1 MCENH
6 RKSLIQI
13 ESNTKRFLT
22 DFPVKS
28 FLFQRISHISADFVN
43 FLTIQKIQRD
53 LSRVSQKKFQRVVSL
68 SSHAYFRLDKCPLL
82 STHISIP
89 DTGDNGPIWRWF
101 FTLSNLFRLVVVV
114 SLERLF
120 ILNFLGMQYTLGK
133 VVKNDQK
140 KSSKMLI
147 I

>member
-1 MCENH
+1 MILISSFIGQYLWGGQTRIKMCENH

-53 LSRVSQKKFQRVVSL
+53 LSRVSQKNSRGSSHSARMPISAWINVL
-68 SSHAYFRLDKCPLL
+68 SSRLTFLFL
-82 STHISIP
+82 IRVTMVQFG
-89 DTGDNGPIWRWF
+89 GDFSPYLI
-101 FTLSNLFRLVVVV
+101 
-114 SLERLF
+114 
-120 ILNFLGMQYTLGK
+120 FLG
-133 VVKNDQK
+133 
-140 KSSKMLI
+140 
-147 I
+147 